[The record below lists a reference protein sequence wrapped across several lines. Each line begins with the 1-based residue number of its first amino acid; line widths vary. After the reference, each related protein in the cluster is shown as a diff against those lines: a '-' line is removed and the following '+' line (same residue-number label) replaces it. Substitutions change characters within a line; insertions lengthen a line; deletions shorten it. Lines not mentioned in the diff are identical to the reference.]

1 MSITTPL
8 LVSLLANT
16 APTAPEPPRWEEL
29 HRHIE
34 ARVQADVAR
43 AEQHMKLAMEQVREV
58 ELQRLPAD
66 LFAGFELGRERVV
79 KGAPYCADAVH
90 ETIQPLADGN
100 RIVRKQ
106 STRLCRDGE
115 GRTRREVQ
123 RTQGDSQGDKLVY
136 FRDPVAKESW
146 VYNPESKAVR
156 RLLGGV
162 GMAWADVDH
171 EAWQRWGREFSQ
183 RMREH
188 FKDLPRPPVPPQAP
202 KAPNAPNTPDAPAAP
217 QAKPEP
223 AVVVETD
230 VTVKGAEGEPRRQRD
245 VRVIRLSD
253 LPAGV
258 HMAPLPPMPPM
269 PPMPA
274 LAGPGWS
281 WGQFAPRG
289 EAVVTPLPAKE
300 IEGVKVTGERSTW
313 TIEAGKLGNEKPIVI
328 SREVWTSPELSL
340 TVYSRDFDP
349 RSGEVVY
356 RLQNIKRGEP
366 DAALMKLP
374 AEAKKPERHE
384 RRPAEPARKSS

>member
-8 LVSLLANT
+8 LVSLLANA
-16 APTAPEPPRWEEL
+16 APAAPEPPRWEEL

-43 AEQHMKLAMEQVREV
+43 AEQQVKRAMEQVREV

-79 KGAPYCADAVH
+79 KGAPYCADATH

-123 RTQGDSQGDKLVY
+123 RTQGAGKGDKLVY
-136 FRDPVAKESW
+136 FRDPVAKEAW
-146 VYNPESKAVR
+146 IYNPETKAVR
-156 RLLGGV
+156 RLLGGG
-162 GMAWADVDH
+162 GMAWAQGDH

-183 RMREH
+183 RMREQ
-188 FKDLPRPPVPPQAP
+188 FKDLPRPPQPPQPP
-202 KAPNAPNTPDAPAAP
+202 KAQEAPAAP
-217 QAKPEP
+217 KAPEP

-230 VTVKGAEGEPRRQRD
+230 VMVKGAEDEPRRQRD

-274 LAGPGWS
+274 LVGQGWS
-281 WGQFAPRG
+281 WGHFAPRG
-289 EAVVTPLPAKE
+289 EPVVTALPAKE

-313 TIEAGKLGNEKPIVI
+313 TIEAGKLGNEKPILI
-328 SREVWTSPELSL
+328 TREVWTSPELSL
-340 TVYSRDFDP
+340 TVHSRDFDP
-349 RSGEVVY
+349 RSGEVLY
-356 RLQNIKRGEP
+356 RLHNIQRGEP
-366 DAALMKLP
+366 DAALMRLP
-374 AEAKKPERHE
+374 ADAKKPERTERQE

>member
-8 LVSLLANT
+8 LVSLLANA
-16 APTAPEPPRWEEL
+16 APAAPEPPRWEEL

-43 AEQHMKLAMEQVREV
+43 AEQQVKRAMEQVREA

-123 RTQGDSQGDKLVY
+123 RGDEGKLVY
-136 FRDPVAKESW
+136 YRDPVAQEAW
-146 VYNPESKAVR
+146 VYNPETQAVR
-156 RLLGGV
+156 RLLGGS
-162 GMAWADVDH
+162 GMSWAQADH
-171 EAWQRWGREFSQ
+171 QADQQAWQRWSREFSQ

-188 FKDLPRPPVPPQAP
+188 FKELPRPPQPP
-202 KAPNAPNTPDAPAAP
+202 KAPTTPDAA
-217 QAKPEP
+217 QPEP
-223 AVVVETD
+223 AVVLETD
-230 VTVKGAEGEPRRQRD
+230 VRVQHADGEPARQRE

-258 HMAPLPPMPPM
+258 HMAPLPPLPPM

-274 LAGPGWS
+274 LVGQGWR
-281 WGQFAPRG
+281 WAHFAPRG
-289 EAVVTPLPAKE
+289 EPVVTPLPAKE

-313 TIEAGKLGNEKPIVI
+313 TIEAGKLGNEKPILI
-328 SREVWTSPELSL
+328 TREVWTSPELAL
-340 TVYSRDFDP
+340 TVHSRDFDP

-356 RLQNIKRGEP
+356 RLHNIRRGEP

-374 AEAKKPERHE
+374 PGAKKPERAPRASE
-384 RRPAEPARKSS
+384 RKSS